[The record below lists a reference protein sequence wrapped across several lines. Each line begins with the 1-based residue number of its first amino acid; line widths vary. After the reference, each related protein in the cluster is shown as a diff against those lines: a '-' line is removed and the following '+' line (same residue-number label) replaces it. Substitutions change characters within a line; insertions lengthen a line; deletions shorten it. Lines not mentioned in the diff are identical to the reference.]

1 MNKQEFLEQ
10 LRGSLSG
17 FPQEDVDER
26 LSFYSEMIDDRVEEG
41 LSEEEAVSGI
51 GTVDEVTSQIIGDI
65 PLSKIVKEKVKPR
78 RKLRAWEIVLIVL
91 GSPIWLSLLIAA
103 VCVVISIY
111 AVLWSLIISL
121 WAVELAV
128 ALSFIYCIISGVVC
142 FALGHTFT
150 GLAVLGTGLF
160 CAGIAIFLFF
170 GCKAATK
177 GIIALTKKIAK
188 GIKSLFKR
196 RRDNDE

>member
-150 GLAVLGTGLF
+150 GLAVLGAGLF

-177 GIIALTKKIAK
+177 GIVVLTKKIAK